1 MAFCP
6 KCQRPF
12 PGQAGYCPFDG
23 AELVGGAGI
32 PDSVT
37 IAENDSVA
45 DHGQLAVGDES
56 AVVAISAMES
66 SANAVKLFAEAKDSV
81 HRGLIGKTL
90 DGRYRIESVLGEGGM
105 GIVFLARH
113 VVIEKLVAVK
123 VLKKKA
129 SKRGSVA
136 ERFVREAKAASRIG
150 HPNIIDVTDFG
161 TTKNGI
167 TYSVMEYVEGA
178 TLAEVI
184 RFESPLAVERMLR
197 IAAQMARALVAAHRK
212 GVVHRDLKPD
222 NVFLVDR
229 DGRPDFVKIVDFG
242 IARVLPIP
250 GDSNVARLTRAGTV
264 FGTPEYMAPEQASGR
279 TDTDHRVDIYSLAT
293 IMYEMLTGRVPHKG
307 DSTIRTLAM
316 QMLDPIPALRDLEIT
331 ADLEPAVEAIVM
343 RGLEKKREDRY
354 QDMSEMLQ
362 AILALTDDS
371 ETVQLG
377 ALPKELSHSSP
388 LGVST
393 DDRPT
398 EVDLDNSF
406 SSIDPISDVETV
418 ITESRG
424 ITTSPTEIY
433 QPLPKGEPAF
443 VRRSRRPSIDDL
455 FDDESIAEN
464 DSSASRWLVPLLL
477 AGGALAVLAVII
489 WKLASGSGVN
499 DRATMPLDA
508 SVMVTTHANS
518 TESQVTEDYAP
529 NQADGGITLGND
541 AGVGSAS
548 KTPFVNLSQPPS
560 DQTPNVKATNGAT
573 TTTNNNQPPDTSPVR
588 LGQPVDVEIITRPKG
603 GAVWENGDY
612 TGPDG
617 IVIRRPSGTKAR
629 YRCKKRGFKTRRIR
643 VTFGPRPKTI
653 ICQMTPIIKCV
664 PGLKNPYG
672 ACK

>member
-1 MAFCP
+1 M
-6 KCQRPF
+6 
-12 PGQAGYCPFDG
+12 
-23 AELVGGAGI
+23 

-37 IAENDSVA
+37 VVEDGSATEVA
-45 DHGQLAVGDES
+45 DHDQLAVGEES
-56 AVVAISAMES
+56 SVVAISAMES

-113 VVIEKLVAVK
+113 VVIEKLVAIK

-250 GDSNVARLTRAGTV
+250 GDSDVARLTRAGTV

-316 QMLDPIPALRDLEIT
+316 QMLDPIPALRGLEIT
-331 ADLEPAVEAIVM
+331 AGIDPAVEAIVM

-354 QDMSEMLQ
+354 QDMSDMLQ

-377 ALPKELSHSSP
+377 VLPKGSHHRFP
-388 LGVST
+388 RGVST
-393 DDRPT
+393 DGRPT
-398 EVDLDNSF
+398 EVDPEG
-406 SSIDPISDVETV
+406 SSIDLVGDVDTV
-418 ITESRG
+418 VTEPRG

-455 FDDESIAEN
+455 FDDEVIAEN
-464 DSSASRWLVPLLL
+464 ELSASRWLIPLLL
-477 AGGALAVLAVII
+477 AVGALAVLVVII
-489 WKLASGSGVN
+489 WKLASGSGVD
-499 DRATMPLDA
+499 DRAAVALDA
-508 SVMVTTHANS
+508 NVMATDHTNF
-518 TESQVTEDYAP
+518 TGSQVLVGKVGD
-529 NQADGGITLGND
+529 NSDDGSKPASDG
-541 AGVGSAS
+541 GVGSTS
-548 KTPFVNLSQPPS
+548 KNSSVSSNQAPS
-560 DQTPNVKATNGAT
+560 LQTPSVKNANGMTTNSDPT
-573 TTTNNNQPPDTSPVR
+573 ELTINTTNNNRPPDTSLAPVR

-629 YRCKKRGFKTRRIR
+629 YRCKKRGFKTRRIK

>member
-1 MAFCP
+1 M
-6 KCQRPF
+6 
-12 PGQAGYCPFDG
+12 
-23 AELVGGAGI
+23 

-37 IAENDSVA
+37 VVEDGSATEVA
-45 DHGQLAVGDES
+45 DHDQLAVGEES
-56 AVVAISAMES
+56 SVVAISAMES

-113 VVIEKLVAVK
+113 VVIEKLVAIK

-250 GDSNVARLTRAGTV
+250 GDSDVARLTRAGTV

-316 QMLDPIPALRDLEIT
+316 QMLDPIPALRGLEIT
-331 ADLEPAVEAIVM
+331 AGIDPAVEAIVM

-354 QDMSEMLQ
+354 QDMSDMLQ

-377 ALPKELSHSSP
+377 VLPKGSHHRFP
-388 LGVST
+388 RGVST

-398 EVDLDNSF
+398 EVDPEG
-406 SSIDPISDVETV
+406 SSIDLVGDVDTV
-418 ITESRG
+418 VTEPRG

-455 FDDESIAEN
+455 FDDEVIAEN
-464 DSSASRWLVPLLL
+464 ELSASRWLIPLLL
-477 AGGALAVLAVII
+477 AVGALAVLVVII
-489 WKLASGSGVN
+489 WKLASGSGVD
-499 DRATMPLDA
+499 DRAAVALDA
-508 SVMVTTHANS
+508 NVMATDHTNF
-518 TESQVTEDYAP
+518 TGSQVLVGKVGD
-529 NQADGGITLGND
+529 NSDDGSKPASDG
-541 AGVGSAS
+541 GVGSTS
-548 KTPFVNLSQPPS
+548 KNSSVSSNQAPS
-560 DQTPNVKATNGAT
+560 LQTPSVKNANGMTTNSDPT
-573 TTTNNNQPPDTSPVR
+573 ELTINTTNNNRPPDTSLAPVR

-629 YRCKKRGFKTRRIR
+629 YRCKKRGFKTRRIK